1 MYFRYVCHVMQ
12 TLAVCNSQSFIILL
26 CYVLSLPLSLDGN
39 NITDD
44 GAIAVSEALNHC
56 PQLKVLR

>member
-1 MYFRYVCHVMQ
+1 MC
-12 TLAVCNSQSFIILL
+12 LNSQTVLLLFLL

-39 NITDD
+39 NIADD

-56 PQLKVLR
+56 PQLKVLG